1 MCTHTLNGLMHIYYS
16 HCTLFSSFLLF
27 SGLFFF
33 FSFFLSF
40 FCFVLFFL
48 LLFFFVLLF
57 YSSLIIYPL
66 QTIKIY
72 PFPSLFRL
80 LFIYLFV
87 YLFICLFIY
96 LSPLFFSC
104 YFSFSF
110 WQKDG
115 SGEDRTHDLVIMRHT
130 LYRLSHTPF
139 CTYTIGVSYNKIKSE
154 GVILSMLFH
163 HLSNS
168 YMVV

>member
-1 MCTHTLNGLMHIYYS
+1 MHSYIEWSNAHILLSLY
-16 HCTLFSSFLLF
+16 SFLLF
-27 SGLFFF
+27 SPLFSSSLVF

-40 FCFVLFFL
+40 FLSFVLFFL

-80 LFIYLFV
+80 LFIYLFI

-96 LSPLFFSC
+96 LSPLFS
-104 YFSFSF
+104 
-110 WQKDG
+110 
-115 SGEDRTHDLVIMRHT
+115 LVISRFRFGKKM
-130 LYRLSHTPF
+130 
-139 CTYTIGVSYNKIKSE
+139 GVVRIELTTS
-154 GVILSMLFH
+154 
-163 HLSNS
+163 
-168 YMVV
+168 